1 MNKKGENILIY
12 LKEKGAPWRF
22 EQLNSQLKPK
32 DKYPLV
38 ELKDRSLYD
47 LIPGKIYV
55 INMETMEIVAIYKNQ
70 RELWKNLN
78 PNSYE
83 LEGLSL
89 GQQRNILDNR
99 IGRYFNLVKPGGI
112 STELGNYYFCKHP
125 DYLAG
130 GTIKASGFFA
140 VNTLTGL
147 AKYPGG
153 VILKLGW

>member
-1 MNKKGENILIY
+1 
-12 LKEKGAPWRF
+12 
-22 EQLNSQLKPK
+22 
-32 DKYPLV
+32 
-38 ELKDRSLYD
+38 
-47 LIPGKIYV
+47 
-55 INMETMEIVAIYKNQ
+55 
-70 RELWKNLN
+70 
-78 PNSYE
+78 